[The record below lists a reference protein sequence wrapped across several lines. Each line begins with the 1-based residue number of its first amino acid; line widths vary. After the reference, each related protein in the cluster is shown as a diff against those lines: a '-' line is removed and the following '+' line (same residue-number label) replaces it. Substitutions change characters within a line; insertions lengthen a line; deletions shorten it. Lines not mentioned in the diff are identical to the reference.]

1 VRRIVAVALALLL
14 LLVVDTV
21 GATLVQSPSI
31 AIAQSAGGATTFP
44 TQTPVPVAAGRLQ
57 PFAYGVASGDMTAD
71 SAILWTRT
79 PDAADVT
86 AEISSI
92 SIQQSLDS
100 TARRLSLP
108 KQQLVGRLEQAT
120 LLNRLPTTADTA
132 RLAAFLASDG
142 AQAITGAIVNAS
154 SGSAID

>member
-1 VRRIVAVALALLL
+1 
-14 LLVVDTV
+14 
-21 GATLVQSPSI
+21 
-31 AIAQSAGGATTFP
+31 
-44 TQTPVPVAAGRLQ
+44 
-57 PFAYGVASGDMTAD
+57 
-71 SAILWTRT
+71 LWTRT